1 MRVAALVAQVVG
13 AIPVRTIIIV
23 VVLAL
28 LLGPLRRPFFRYG
41 RFTIPV
47 VIGGAVG
54 WALGAYMAT
63 LTGPSSTYSSY
74 MPWFGTVAGVIVA
87 VQEFKN

>member
-1 MRVAALVAQVVG
+1 MLMAALVAQVVG
-13 AIPVRTIIIV
+13 AIPVRTIVILII
-23 VVLAL
+23 LAL
-28 LLGPLRRPFFRYG
+28 LLGPLRRPFFRHG

-74 MPWFGTVAGVIVA
+74 MPWLGGLAGVIVA
-87 VQEFKN
+87 IQELKN